1 MRRTAIRLF
10 FALFLLNGA
19 DLRAQNDDSW
29 FTEKLRSDEV
39 RADLDVLIS
48 ALHDLHGGLFLYA
61 DSTHFAAEC
70 EATAER
76 LSHGATRAEAY
87 REMARL
93 VDRVRDGHTWIFPGE
108 DDARRLIK
116 TEVFVPF
123 TVAVSGTAMYVDS
136 SYAVDGTLPS
146 GARLI
151 AIDERSIRSVVA
163 ELLPYFTADGSS
175 LAGKLGGLETQ
186 FWWYYG
192 LHFGFNDRIDVEY
205 EFAGKTQSVQLEAL
219 KMATLRERFV
229 NNAVNEEPVSWS
241 VDNGVAYLRVASFSG
256 YSLKGYRLSFNRALD
271 VFHTANCSELI
282 IDLRGNGGG
291 REGVENLLISCLGQH
306 CADKY
311 DQVAIRRPVATGYK
325 HIQQPVRRRI
335 EDWVYRLVEFRKD
348 ESGTWHR
355 RSRFKRSFYAPDHPF
370 TKTTSVLVDRNT
382 FSGAAEFA
390 ALVRDHVPGL
400 LIIGEETCGGYQGHV
415 SGYSYE
421 IKLPNTAFELHVPR
435 VHFDLNV
442 PGEHAGGV
450 LPHIY
455 MLDRNLDVRQLI
467 DKVVYQS
474 KKYNE
479 ETAFSR
485 P

>member
-1 MRRTAIRLF
+1 MRRTTIGLF
-10 FALFLLNGA
+10 FALFVVSSALV
-19 DLRAQNDDSW
+19 RAQTADSW
-29 FTEKLRSDEV
+29 FTEKLGADEV
-39 RADLDVLIS
+39 RADLRVLVS
-48 ALHDLHGGLFLYA
+48 ALHELHGGLFLYA

-76 LSHGATRAEAY
+76 LAEGATRANAY

-93 VDRVRDGHTWIFPGE
+93 VDHVRDGHTWIFPSE
-108 DDARRLIK
+108 DDAQRLIK
-116 TEVFVPF
+116 TQVFIPF
-123 TVAVSGTAMYVDS
+123 TIEVSGTAMYVDS
-136 SYAVDGTLPS
+136 CYAVNGALPS
-146 GARLI
+146 GARLV
-151 AIDERSIRSVVA
+151 AIDGRPIRAVVA

-175 LAGKLGGLETQ
+175 LAGKLGGLESQ

-192 LHFGFNDRIDVEY
+192 LHYGFNDYFEIVY
-205 EFAGKTQSVQLEAL
+205 EFAGLTRSVQLEAL
-219 KMATLRERFV
+219 KMATLRERFSRD
-229 NNAVNEEPVSWS
+229 AGSEKPVSWS

-256 YSLKGYRLSFNRALD
+256 YSLPKYRRNFNRALES
-271 VFHTANCSELI
+271 FHAAGCSELI

-311 DQVAIRRPVATGYK
+311 DQVAIRRPVAKSYT
-325 HIQQPVRRRI
+325 HMQQPVRRRL

-348 ESGTWHR
+348 ESGTWNR
-355 RSRFKRSFYAPDHPF
+355 RSRFKRSFYMPNHPF
-370 TKTTSVLVDRNT
+370 TKPTSVLVDRNT

-421 IKLPNTAFELHVPR
+421 IRLPNTAFELHVPR

-442 PGEHAGGV
+442 PGSHAGGV

-455 MLDRNLDVRQLI
+455 MSDRHLDVRQVI
-467 DKVVYQS
+467 ERVVYQTR
-474 KKYNE
+474 KYNE
-479 ETAFSR
+479 TTAFSQ